1 MEFSISRQGTLIDA
15 AEKTMKLRIAYSGF
29 TGGQNAYTTKMSEA
43 FSTFGEVEETP
54 SIRTFLHRP
63 WRFFRRFDVIVFNW
77 IENKIVN
84 KNGAWS
90 GLGVLK
96 LFGQIAYGKL
106 IAKRS
111 IFVRHNNFPHAAEG
125 AKGEQMRAFID
136 LLENAFDDCITH
148 SGHNSTQKRHYVPH
162 PLYHAID
169 ITVPASSEPYFVVFG
184 RIERYKGIHDL
195 IEGYTSDQRLVIAGP
210 CHDAEYKAELER
222 LRTGRNVD
230 LRIGFIS
237 EQDATSLVANSLGLI
252 LSHSGRDMVATG
264 SYFFA
269 AGLGTPVIAIE
280 TPFLNWVVNDLGQ
293 PGVYIVSNTN
303 DLMKSAAAAGLVSRE
318 TVRNEAHAR
327 FGPEAVR
334 SSLRKVLKIKKDQNE

>member
-1 MEFSISRQGTLIDA
+1 
-15 AEKTMKLRIAYSGF
+15 MKLRIAYSGA

-43 FSTFGEVEETP
+43 FSTFGDVEDVP
-54 SIRTFLHRP
+54 SIRTFSRAP
-63 WRFFRRFDVIVFNW
+63 WRFARKFDVIVFNW

-84 KNGAWS
+84 KKGAWS

-96 LFGQIAYGKL
+96 LFSQILYGKL
-106 IAKRS
+106 LAKRS
-111 IFVRHNNFPHAAEG
+111 IFVRHNNFPHAAG
-125 AKGEQMRAFID
+125 GVKGEQMRRFID

-148 SGHNSTQKRHYVPH
+148 SGHNATAKRHYVPH
-162 PLYHAID
+162 PLYHPVD
-169 ITVPASSEPYFVVFG
+169 ITVPPSSEHYFVVFG
-184 RIERYKGIHDL
+184 RIERYKGVHDL
-195 IEGYTSDQRLVIAGP
+195 IVGYTSEHRLVIAGP
-210 CHDAEYKAELER
+210 CHDAEYRAELEH
-222 LRTGRNVD
+222 LRIGRNVD

-237 EQDATSLVANSLGLI
+237 EEDATSLVANSLGLV

-293 PGVYIVSNTN
+293 PGVYIASNTN
-303 DLMKSAAAAGLVSRE
+303 ELMEFAAAAGRVSRE
-318 TVRNEAHAR
+318 MVRGEAHTR

-334 SSLRKVLKIKKDQNE
+334 SSLQKILEIKKDQDE